1 MRILYFRQMIA
12 INDIKVIILPSILIY
27 VFIRAIGLI
36 GPFIILLAILYGIIS
51 LADNVVK
58 SYENEVNYYSLHI

>member
-1 MRILYFRQMIA
+1 MIA

-36 GPFIILLAILYGIIS
+36 GPFIILLAIIYGIIN

-58 SYENEVNYYSLHI
+58 SYENEVNYYSLKED